1 MRESYYAFL
10 KFSLFRVS
18 VLALSFPFIFICLVY
33 VTNTSLYDYGIPLS
47 WIFISSIP
55 ILFFWYKIDIECND
69 DTVIITRS
77 LFTIPIIKNTFKID
91 VNTVVQWQPSQF
103 NKGTFKLMA
112 GSIDL
117 GLTIDR

>member
-1 MRESYYAFL
+1 MRQSYYAFA
-10 KFSLFRVS
+10 KFSLFRIS
-18 VLALSFPFIFICLVY
+18 VLTLSFPFLFICLVY

-47 WIFISSIP
+47 WICISSIP
-55 ILFFWYKIDIECND
+55 ILFCWYKIDIDCKD

-77 LFTIPIIKNTFKID
+77 LFTIPIFKHTFKMD
-91 VNTVVQWQPSQF
+91 VNTVVQWLPSQF

-112 GSIDL
+112 GEVDL